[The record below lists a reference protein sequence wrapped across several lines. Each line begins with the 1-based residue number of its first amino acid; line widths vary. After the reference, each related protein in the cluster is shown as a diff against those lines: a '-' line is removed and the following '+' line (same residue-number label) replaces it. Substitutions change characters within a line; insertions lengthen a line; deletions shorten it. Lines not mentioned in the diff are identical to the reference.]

1 MYFSLYM
8 DICTVLSGSSAGTAS
23 RFLRNCQAVPAELP
37 GSSAGS
43 APGSPENPGRE
54 TPEGAQRH
62 PEDTKSEPGDT
73 KTDPLLQKRC
83 RAGQFRRNCRRV
95 PTELPN

>member
-43 APGSPENPGRE
+43 APGSPENPERE

-62 PEDTKSEPGDT
+62 PEDIKSEPGDT
-73 KTDPLLQKRC
+73 QKHRTSC
-83 RAGQFRRNCRRV
+83 SAGQFRRNCRRV